1 MVRLAVTFFI
11 LAIVA
16 FIFGANGI
24 AGLSMEI
31 GKLLLGVF
39 LVISIISI
47 VAALVTGR
55 IANRKN
61 WSS

>member
-61 WSS
+61 

>member
-47 VAALVTGR
+47 VAAFVTGR
-55 IANRKN
+55 IANRRN
-61 WSS
+61 